1 MTNYSESFFM
11 GNRDTSYLGDFEEQ
25 NKYQEDDYV
34 CHIEDPNDSHSSIAR
49 RVRESSK
56 VLDIGCATGIIGKLL
71 KENKDCV
78 VTGIE
83 YDEVSYKIALE
94 SGNYQTVYNFS
105 ITDYKNKLYRKF
117 LKNKSK
123 YDYIILADVL
133 EHIDDPLKI
142 IDIFKDKLKSNGK
155 FLISV
160 PNIAHI
166 DIIKGLINKKFD
178 YNNVGILDSTHLRF
192 FTATSFVEM
201 IQNYNKLH
209 NEYFSVEYFD
219 STYVIPDY
227 VCKKGLYKYLNDNDY
242 NIVQN
247 IFELTKVGS
256 KDKVEY
262 INIPK
267 KENVFEDINNKIE
280 NLENRIKELEIENKK
295 LQDRKQW

>member
-49 RVRESSK
+49 RVRESSE

-71 KENKDCV
+71 KENKACV

-94 SGNYQTVYNFS
+94 SENYQTVYNFS

-280 NLENRIKELEIENKK
+280 DLENRIKELEIENKK
-295 LQDRKQW
+295 LQDRK